1 MFYEW
6 TKSTRA
12 HLLTADEGSNKVPLQ
27 CEWISREMTESQ
39 APNSET
45 ASNNLVLSRGKWMG
59 HARTLLEILW
69 HFSQVLWFDFI
80 YPSRK
85 EPTTFCFNS
94 SFALSWDFLSFF
106 FVFYRNFHSFS
117 YYFLLHLVKL
127 FFFKGVIIILYLS
140 GIVKVAASGLARQIQ
155 SVTFYWWRYRHMH
168 ITHLIFWPGYANL
181 TLHISVMADIRHI
194 SPNHTEQR

>member
-45 ASNNLVLSRGKWMG
+45 ASNNLVLSRGKWMW

-106 FVFYRNFHSFS
+106 FCLLQKFSFIFILFSSAPCKAVFFKRCYNYSIFKWTSQSCCFWFSQADTVCNFLLVALQTLA
-117 YYFLLHLVKL
+117 YNPPYFL
-127 FFFKGVIIILYLS
+127 
-140 GIVKVAASGLARQIQ
+140 ARLRQLDPPYF
-155 SVTFYWWRYRHMH
+155 SDGWH
-168 ITHLIFWPGYANL
+168 
-181 TLHISVMADIRHI
+181 
-194 SPNHTEQR
+194 

>member
-1 MFYEW
+1 
-6 TKSTRA
+6 
-12 HLLTADEGSNKVPLQ
+12 
-27 CEWISREMTESQ
+27 MTGSQ

-45 ASNNLVLSRGKWMG
+45 ASNNLVLSRGKWMW
-59 HARTLLEILW
+59 HARTLLELLW

-94 SFALSWDFLSFF
+94 SFFLSF
-106 FVFYRNFHSFS
+106 VLSLLFYIFYKIFHSFS
-117 YYFLLHLVKL
+117 YYFRLHLVKL
-127 FFFKGVIIILYLS
+127 FFLKGVMIILYFIWS
-140 GIVKVAASGLARQIQ
+140 GIVKVAASGLATQLQ

-168 ITHLIFWPGYANL
+168 ITHLIFWPGCANL

-194 SPNHTEQR
+194 SPNHRELR